1 MVFFRLPSHS
11 GFSGIIVDEMI
22 PIRLELK
29 NFMSY
34 GEDLP
39 ALDFTGMH
47 TLCLSG
53 ENGHG
58 KSALLDAIT
67 WSLWGESRAGK
78 NKHDELV
85 RIGADEMSVHFTFEM
100 DGQIYRVIRK
110 RSKKAAGNL
119 WEFQQE
125 TPDLGLGVGWR
136 SLTGNKAADTGEII
150 QKLLR
155 MSYDTFLN
163 SAYLRQGQADQF
175 VKQTPTKRK
184 EILAD
189 ILDLS
194 RYDQLEAKA
203 RERMK
208 SAQAEA
214 TDLERDI
221 SGIEAELK
229 AEPELREQLAAL
241 EARHDGLIARREEL
255 SAEFYALRDRKS
267 QLEGQKQFAD
277 TLKAQIITLDGDIQE
292 SAAELAEHQDKA
304 SEANA
309 LLSRQ
314 DEICRDY
321 EKLMVAR
328 ERVAGLERDLD
339 QFYRGQQLLAAAEKE
354 LMAAENEV
362 QWRMKQAV
370 AEFEQASA
378 RVLDYD
384 LLKTE
389 RDSLAP
395 RVAAADRSEEQI
407 GPARETLK
415 SLNEQFTSL
424 REQSAALEW
433 QVRDWNRK
441 IEALESQQGQ
451 CDVCSSDL
459 PPSKIAAIRADYAS
473 LLAEAQAKQKEV
485 KANGGQLKTG
495 IGKCENELRRLEAE
509 AKAAREDRMR
519 LAQVEQHL
527 LEREAIRVTLPN
539 LRALADE
546 TTWTFQ
552 KGDFALDVRAKI
564 TKYEIALAKLAHVEA
579 DFAAVRAEIAALE
592 PSERLHIALEHAQAA
607 LKTAEAGIARAQKN
621 LQTRQAGRDAA
632 QAQLL
637 GMADV
642 SGELA
647 QLEVRGQQ
655 IRDLEKA
662 RQAEE
667 YTVNQDIGRRQQTL
681 TRLEEQKT
689 VRDDKAKRLKDASYD
704 AEVHDQLTRAFGK
717 KGVQALIIEN
727 AIPELAEETNRIL
740 DRLTD
745 GDMSLYFD
753 TLRESKAKR
762 DGPIETLDIKVS
774 DNLGTRPLEMY
785 SGGEGFRAAFAL
797 RIALS
802 KLLARRAGARLQ
814 TLIIDE
820 GFGSQ
825 DAKGREKLVECLDA
839 IKDDFERIIVITH
852 IDELKDAFA
861 TRVEITKTPSGS
873 QITVMEGS
881 AG

>member
-1 MVFFRLPSHS
+1 
-11 GFSGIIVDEMI
+11 MI

-34 GEDLP
+34 GEDVP
-39 ALDFTGMH
+39 ALDFSGMH

-100 DGQIYRVIRK
+100 DSQRYRVIRK
-110 RSKKAAGNL
+110 RSKKAGGNL

-125 TPDLGLGVGWR
+125 TPDQGLGVGWR
-136 SLTGNKAADTGEII
+136 SLTGNKSADTGETI

-203 RERMK
+203 RERMR

-221 SGIEAELK
+221 SGIDAELK
-229 AEPELREQLAAL
+229 DEPALRELLASL
-241 EARHDGLIARREEL
+241 QARQEELSARREEL
-255 SAEFYALRDRKS
+255 SVEFYAVRDRKT
-267 QLEGQKQFAD
+267 QLEGHQKLTD
-277 TLKAQIITLDGDIQE
+277 SLKAQIAVLDGEMRDL
-292 SAAELAEHQDKA
+292 SKDLAEHGAEANK
-304 SEANA
+304 ANA
-309 LLSRQ
+309 LLSRH

-321 EKLMVAR
+321 EKLTAAR
-328 ERVAGLERDLD
+328 ARVGDLEKGLE
-339 QFYRGQQLLAAAEKE
+339 QFYRGQQLLAAADKE

-362 QWRMKQAV
+362 QWRVKEAI
-370 AEFEQASA
+370 ASYEQSAS
-378 RVLDYD
+378 RVKDFD
-384 LLKTE
+384 FFRGE
-389 RDSLAP
+389 RDTLAP
-395 RVAAADRSEEQI
+395 RVAAADRSEEQ
-407 GPARETLK
+407 AVAKRADLKTLQV
-415 SLNEQFTSL
+415 QFTVL
-424 REQSAALEW
+424 REQYAGVEW
-433 QVRDWNRK
+433 QAKDWARK
-441 IEALESQQGQ
+441 IETLANQQGQ
-451 CDVCSSDL
+451 CDVCSSPL
-459 PPSKIAAIRADYAS
+459 PEPKVAAIRAEYEDA
-473 LLAEAQAKQKEV
+473 LRQAQAEQKRVKAEANQV
-485 KANGGQLKTG
+485 KSQITN
-495 IGKCENELRRLEAE
+495 CENELQVLDAQV
-509 AKAAREDRMR
+509 KAAKDDRAR
-519 LAQVEQHL
+519 LAQATQYVLDAEVTRQ
-527 LEREAIRVTLPN
+527 TLPN
-539 LRALADE
+539 LAVVRDE
-546 TTWTFQ
+546 AAQ
-552 KGDFALDVRAKI
+552 VAASGQFALETRAKI
-564 TKYEIALAKLAHVEA
+564 VKLETGLAKLAHVEA
-579 DFAAVRAEIAALE
+579 DYAAVKAELSVLE
-592 PSERLHIALEHAQAA
+592 PSERLHIALEHAQTA
-607 LKTAEAGIARAQKN
+607 LKSAEVGIARAQKA
-621 LQTRQAGRDAA
+621 LQTRQASRDAA
-632 QAQLL
+632 QEQLQGL
-637 GMADV
+637 ADV
-642 SGELA
+642 SLELA

-667 YTVNQDIGRRQQTL
+667 QAVAQDIGRRQQTL
-681 TRLEEQKT
+681 TRFEEQKV
-689 VRDDKAKRLKDASYD
+689 VRADKAKRFKDAVYD
-704 AEVHDQLTRAFGK
+704 GEVHEQLTRAFGK

-753 TLRESKAKR
+753 TLRESKTKK
-762 DGPIETLDIKVS
+762 DSPIETLDIKVS

-825 DAKGREKLVECLDA
+825 DAKGREKLVDCLDA

-873 QITVMEGS
+873 HITIMEGS

>member
-1 MVFFRLPSHS
+1 
-11 GFSGIIVDEMI
+11 MI

-34 GEDLP
+34 GEDIP

-58 KSALLDAIT
+58 KSALLDAMT
-67 WSLWGESRAGK
+67 WALWGESRAGK

-100 DGQIYRVIRK
+100 DGQVYRVIRK

-136 SLTGNKAADTGEII
+136 SLTGNKSADTGEII

-221 SGIEAELK
+221 HGIEAELK
-229 AEPELREQLAAL
+229 AEPELREQVAAL
-241 EARHDGLIARREEL
+241 EARHEDLSARRDEL

-277 TLKAQIITLDGDIQE
+277 SLKAQIAALDAEIHDLTE
-292 SAAELAEHQDKA
+292 ELAGQGAEADKA
-304 SEANA
+304 RA

-314 DEICRDY
+314 AEICRDF
-321 EKLMVAR
+321 EKLTAAK
-328 ERVAGLERDLD
+328 ERIAGLERDLN
-339 QFYRGQQLLAAAEKE
+339 QFYRGQQLLADAEKE
-354 LMAAENEV
+354 LMAAESEV

-370 AEFEQASA
+370 ADFEQASA
-378 RVLDYD
+378 RIHDYS
-384 LLKTE
+384 LLKSE
-389 RDSLAP
+389 RDTLAP

-407 GPARETLK
+407 GPVRETVK
-415 SLNEQFTSL
+415 ALNEQFTSL

-451 CDVCSSDL
+451 CDVCNSDL
-459 PPSKIAAIRADYAS
+459 PPAKVSAIRAEYQTF
-473 LLAEAQAKQKEV
+473 LAEALARQKEV
-485 KANGGQLKTG
+485 KADGARLKTE
-495 IGKCENELRRLEAE
+495 IGKGETELRALETE
-509 AKAAREDRMR
+509 ARAAREDRTR
-519 LAQVEQHL
+519 LGQVEQHL
-527 LEREAIRVTLPN
+527 LEREAIRATLPN

-546 TTWTFQ
+546 TTKTFQ
-552 KGDFALDVRAKI
+552 QGEFAADVRAKI
-564 TKYEIALAKLAHVEA
+564 VKYKTGLAKLAHVEA
-579 DFAAVRAEIAALE
+579 DTAAVRAEIAALE

-607 LKTAEAGIARAQKN
+607 LKTAEAGIARAQKA

-632 QAQLL
+632 QSQLPGL
-637 GMADV
+637 ADV
-642 SGELA
+642 GVELA
-647 QLEVRGQQ
+647 QLEARGQQ

-662 RQAEE
+662 RHAEE
-667 YTVNQDIGRRQQTL
+667 YTVNQDIGRRRQTL
-681 TRLEEQKT
+681 TRLEEQKV
-689 VRDDKAKRLKDASYD
+689 VRDDKAKRLKDAAYD

-753 TLRESKAKR
+753 TLRESKTKR

-825 DAKGREKLVECLDA
+825 DAKGREKLVECLNA

-861 TRVEITKTPSGS
+861 TRVEVVKTPSGS
-873 QITVMEGS
+873 QITVMEGA

>member
-1 MVFFRLPSHS
+1 
-11 GFSGIIVDEMI
+11 MI

-34 GEDLP
+34 GEDIP

-58 KSALLDAIT
+58 KSALLDAMT
-67 WSLWGESRAGK
+67 WALWGESRAGK

-100 DGQIYRVIRK
+100 DGQRYRVIRK

-125 TPDLGLGVGWR
+125 TPDVGLGAGWR
-136 SLTGNKAADTGEII
+136 SLTGNKSADTGEAI

-203 RERMK
+203 RERMR

-221 SGIEAELK
+221 SGIDAELK

-241 EARHDGLIARREEL
+241 QARLEELHARRD
-255 SAEFYALRDRKS
+255 ALRAEWEAMQERRS
-267 QLEGQKQFAD
+267 
-277 TLKAQIITLDGDIQE
+277 TLKGQADLAASLKGQIATLDSEMRDL
-292 SAAELAEHQDKA
+292 SKDLAEHKAEADK
-304 SEANA
+304 ANA
-309 LLSRQ
+309 LLARR

-321 EKLMVAR
+321 DKLTDARARAADLEK
-328 ERVAGLERDLD
+328 GLD
-339 QFYRGQQLLAAAEKE
+339 QFYRGQRALAAADKE
-354 LMAAENEV
+354 LMAADNEV
-362 QWRMKQAV
+362 QWRMRQAV
-370 AEFEQASA
+370 ADYEQAAA
-378 RVLDYD
+378 RVKDFD
-384 LLKTE
+384 FFRSECDT
-389 RDSLAP
+389 LAP
-395 RVAAADRSEEQI
+395 RVAAADRSEEQ
-407 GPARETLK
+407 AVAKRAELK
-415 SLNEQFTSL
+415 SLSAKFTAL
-424 REQSAALEW
+424 REQFAGADW
-433 QVRDWNRK
+433 QAKDWARK
-441 IEALESQQGQ
+441 IETLERQQGQ
-451 CDVCSSDL
+451 CDVCSSPL
-459 PPSKIAAIRADYAS
+459 PAAKVAAIRADYEDA
-473 LLAEAQAKQKEV
+473 LRQAQAEQKRVKAEANGV
-485 KANGGQLKTG
+485 KTQITN
-495 IGKCENELRRLEAE
+495 CENELQVLDAE
-509 AKAAREDRMR
+509 VRAAKDDRAR
-519 LAQVEQHL
+519 LAQAEQYVFDA
-527 LEREAIRVTLPN
+527 ETTRKTLPN
-539 LRALADE
+539 LAAVRDE
-546 TTWTFQ
+546 ATRIVAA
-552 KGDFALDVRAKI
+552 GDFAPETRAKI
-564 TKYEIALAKLAHVEA
+564 AKLESNLAKLAHVEA
-579 DFAAVRAEIAALE
+579 DYAAVKAELAALE
-592 PSERLHIALEHAQAA
+592 PSERLHIALEHAQTA
-607 LKTAEAGIARAQKN
+607 LNAAEAGLSRAQKS

-632 QAQLL
+632 QTQLQGL
-637 GMADV
+637 ADV

-667 YTVNQDIGRRQQTL
+667 QAVFQDIGRREQTL
-681 TRLEEQKT
+681 TRFEEQK
-689 VRDDKAKRLKDASYD
+689 VIRADKAKRFTDAKYD
-704 AEVHDQLTRAFGK
+704 QEVHHRLTEAFGK
-717 KGVQALIIEN
+717 RGVQALIIEN

-753 TLRESKAKR
+753 TLREAKTKK
-762 DGPIETLDIKVS
+762 DSPIETLDIKVS

-861 TRVEITKTPSGS
+861 TRVEVVKTPSGS
-873 QITVMEGS
+873 QITVMEGA